1 MLHQPQAVQEE
12 TLARRVPHLTPNE
25 RTGLAA
31 FVNRLYQCYE
41 THLLQVVLFGSKA
54 RRDYDEESDLD
65 VLVVVHMSDNHYWEY
80 WHKIVDIAAD
90 VGLTYGLV
98 ISSIVKNAR
107 DYTEICAHQSLLA
120 RDLERDGIT
129 LWTTLPSTHTSQPI

>member
-12 TLARRVPHLTPNE
+12 TLAKRVPHLTPNE
-25 RTGLAA
+25 RTGLAT
-31 FVNRLYQCYE
+31 FVNRLYQCYK
-41 THLLQVVLFGSKA
+41 THLLEVVLFGSKA
-54 RRDYDEESDLD
+54 RRDFDEESDLD

-80 WHKIVDIAAD
+80 WHEIVDIAAD

-98 ISSIVKNAR
+98 ISSIVKDAR

-120 RDLERDGIT
+120 RNLERDGIA
-129 LWTTLPSTHTSQPI
+129 LWTTRPSTHTS

>member
-1 MLHQPQAVQEE
+1 MLRQPQVVQEE
-12 TLARRVPHLTPNE
+12 TLARRVPYLTPNE
-25 RTGLAA
+25 RTGLAT
-31 FVNRLYQCYE
+31 FVNRLYQCYA

-54 RRDYDEESDLD
+54 RRDFDEESDLD
-65 VLVVVHMSDNHYWEY
+65 VLVVVHMPDNHYWEY
-80 WHKIVDIAAD
+80 WHEIVDIAAD

-107 DYTEICAHQSLLA
+107 DYAEICVHQSLLA
-120 RDLERDGIT
+120 RDLERDGIV